1 MKHAP
6 VLCRFVTPRAQRP
19 LRFTSRLSTCFGCTT
34 CVAPT
39 VKEAKPPLTH
49 AYVDPGAA
57 APAGAKRVVISMDTS
72 STVSETI
79 LLSQTRRCQA
89 RPSCV
94 TLAKGPP
101 SPEAAAAFFLGLG
114 GATSCRRFVVQS
126 TLGQWDGWMQTKA
139 IDVHPT

>member
-1 MKHAP
+1 MYKTWFSLYVDGHAP
-6 VLCRFVTPRAQRP
+6 VACRFATPRAQRP

-49 AYVDPGAA
+49 AYLGPVAA
-57 APAGAKRVVISMDTS
+57 SARATTKVVISADTS

-94 TLAKGPP
+94 TAAKGPP
-101 SPEAAAAFFLGLG
+101 SLPLVAPEAAAFFLGLG
-114 GATSCRRFVVQS
+114 GGSFCNYLIDKVGQS
-126 TLGQWDGWMQTKA
+126 
-139 IDVHPT
+139 